1 MPKPI
6 KLFYSYAREDELLRK
21 TLETHLATLKKQG
34 LIQGWHDRQV
44 SAGAERQTEIDK
56 HLEEADIILLL
67 VSADFIN
74 SEDCFN
80 VEMKRAL
87 ERHEAGSACVIP
99 VIVRDCYWKGT
110 PFAKLQ
116 AVPKNAKPVMSW
128 KNRDKAWS
136 SVAHAIRD
144 AIDNLEPKNSPGAP
158 RTPAV
163 DSNKLTPAVA
173 SAAPTM
179 LDPSALEE
187 HEAELTNARDELI
200 QDGTLDGF
208 ERVTRRHWQT
218 AHERVGWRLFTSRKR
233 DCFAF
238 MGFYHGEGT
247 LQEGVPDLYFFLEAN
262 RHSDAQ
268 KAFDAMKGRIVSAV
282 EQLNA
287 KTTGITWSYEWGGWE
302 SLGARKSMATI
313 PEASFQE
320 EVTAFFRAAAQALR
334 ACGLLDEFL
343 TLARA
348 EAS

>member
-6 KLFYSYAREDELLRK
+6 KLFYSYAREDEPLRK
-21 TLETHLATLKKQG
+21 ALETHLATLKQQG
-34 LIQGWHDRQV
+34 LIEGWHDRQV
-44 SAGAERQTEIDK
+44 SAGAERQKEIDK
-56 HLEEADIILLL
+56 HLEEADVILLL

-74 SEDCFN
+74 SEDCFDF
-80 VEMKRAL
+80 EMKRAL

-144 AIDNLEPKNSPGAP
+144 AIETLESKNSSGATKP
-158 RTPAV
+158 AAV
-163 DSNKLTPAVA
+163 DSNKTTQAVA
-173 SAAPTM
+173 SASPTM
-179 LDPSALEE
+179 PDPSALEE
-187 HEAELTNARDELI
+187 HEWELTNARDELI

-238 MGFYHGEGT
+238 MGFNHGNST
-247 LQEGVPDLYFFLEAN
+247 LKEGVPDLYFFLEAN
-262 RHSDAQ
+262 RYSDAQ
-268 KAFDAMKGRIVSAV
+268 KAFDAMKSRIVSTV

-287 KTTGITWSYEWGGWE
+287 QPTGITWEYQWGGWE

-313 PEASFQE
+313 SEASFQE
-320 EVTAFFRAAAQALR
+320 EITAFFRAAAQALR
-334 ACGLLDEFL
+334 ECGLLDAFL
-343 TLARA
+343 KVARA
-348 EAS
+348 KEA